1 MEATSD
7 MNRSEFNLALADETI
22 DSREIILRPSLTSV
36 PKVPFL
42 QVRKKM
48 LIGNALKLGINNYFK
63 AIIENFKD

>member
-7 MNRSEFNLALADETI
+7 MNRSEFNSALADETI